1 MEAVPTVSYQNIP
14 LHFELNDKPFFV
26 LDHRS
31 SNNSSHSNRQSAN
44 SFYQPKRPGSRQK
57 IFEKRKCKSLRSG
70 LMSTTDPYH
79 QRDSINSEGRNKK
92 GKIFKNSN
100 PVSIRDYKSLTV
112 NDNMRELISF
122 NNTPKADRS
131 HRVGKNITIS
141 YESPE
146 KYKNFVRSPER
157 PVSVRPVSHLQN
169 WAQSYPQ
176 APLER
181 TPHQDFT
188 MIRSPPVVKE

>member
-1 MEAVPTVSYQNIP
+1 MFKRINMEAVPTVSYQNIP

-31 SNNSSHSNRQSAN
+31 PKHLDYSNRQSTN
-44 SFYQPKRPGSRQK
+44 SFYQSKRPGSRQK
-57 IFEKRKCKSLRSG
+57 IFEKRRCKSLRSG
-70 LMSTTDPYH
+70 IMSTIDPTN
-79 QRDSINSEGRNKK
+79 QRDSINSEGRIRK

-131 HRVGKNITIS
+131 QRFTKNITIS
-141 YESPE
+141 Y
-146 KYKNFVRSPER
+146 
-157 PVSVRPVSHLQN
+157 
-169 WAQSYPQ
+169 
-176 APLER
+176 
-181 TPHQDFT
+181 
-188 MIRSPPVVKE
+188 